1 VHYAA
6 VSALS
11 HDGLVRAQNEDSMV
25 VGPWA
30 TCATVTQTP
39 QTMYFPLSDPLL
51 VAVADGLG
59 GHPAGETA
67 STLVVQEL
75 ARSGTEMTDTEA
87 VAAVLE
93 RCNETVHAE
102 GARDPGRTGM
112 GTTVAGI
119 VVHDGSVLVFNVG
132 DSRVY
137 ALDESGLSQLT
148 VDDNPP
154 LRPGQT
160 HSSVLTQTLGG
171 HQSHHAIEPHVSSGP
186 WRQDARFLLCT
197 DGLSDLVDADSITAV
212 LRAHQGAKVTY
223 ELWRAAIDA
232 GGLDNIT
239 VVMVELAHR
248 ENTGP

>member
-1 VHYAA
+1 MQYAA

-11 HDGLVRAQNEDSMV
+11 HEGLVRAQNEDSMV

-39 QTMYFPLSDPLL
+39 QSMYFPVSEPL
-51 VAVADGLG
+51 VIAVADGLG

-67 STLVVQEL
+67 STLVAQEL
-75 ARSGTEMTDTEA
+75 ARSGTDMTDAEA
-87 VAAVLE
+87 VAAVLA
-93 RCNETVHAE
+93 RCNETVHTE
-102 GARDPGRTGM
+102 GARDPERTGM
-112 GTTVAGI
+112 GTTVAGL
-119 VVHDGSVLVFNVG
+119 VVYDGSLLVFNVG

-137 ALDESGLSQLT
+137 EVSDSGLTQLS

-171 HQSHHAIEPHVSSGP
+171 HQSHHAIEPHVSSAS
-186 WRQDARFLLCT
+186 WRSDGRFLVCT
-197 DGLSDLVDADSITAV
+197 DGLSDLVDADTIAAL
-212 LRAHQGAKVTY
+212 LREHRGAKGTY

-232 GGLDNIT
+232 GGVDNIT
-239 VVMVELAHR
+239 VIMVELASR
-248 ENTGP
+248 DDA